1 MYLSKKVH
9 ILTPAIM
16 LTAIFNLLSE
26 LASGLARIVLSKL
39 PSLTPDMLDTKM
51 WTLQSAFAILQ
62 LLLTIGV
69 FLVARKKLNRL
80 MKLIPREDWSD
91 MGKLQSEMIKDSVAT
106 LSITEINQLLQ
117 VWAAILIG
125 VEIVYDVT
133 SSAYKSFVTQLVKIV
148 DLSNPETYNAFV
160 ALYNSTHGFKY
171 IGMLIAICIG
181 ILTTG
186 IFLQDRWLIT
196 SSITLTVLFLIAF
209 VFIQS
214 NTIVLA
220 SRMVGVVWTSVI
232 FHILQTLGLMVLS
245 AYLFKRY
252 RGL

>member
-1 MYLSKKVH
+1 MYLSKKLH

-16 LTAIFNLLSE
+16 LTAVFNLLSE
-26 LASGLARIVLSKL
+26 LATGLARRLLAAS

-51 WTLQSAFAILQ
+51 WTCQSAFSILQ
-62 LLLTIGV
+62 LILTITV
-69 FLVARKKLNRL
+69 FLIARGKLSRL
-80 MKLIPREDWSD
+80 MKIIPREDWSE
-91 MGKLQSEMIKDSVAT
+91 MGRLQSEMIKNNVAT

-133 SSAYKSFVTQLVKIV
+133 SSAYRSFVSQLVDIV
-148 DLSNPETYNAFV
+148 DLSSPDTYNAFTT
-160 ALYNSTHGFKY
+160 LYNSTHGFKY

-186 IFLQDRWLIT
+186 IFLQDRWLIV
-196 SSITLTVLFLIAF
+196 SSIALTVLFLFAF

-214 NTIVLA
+214 NTIILA

-232 FHILQTLGLMVLS
+232 FHILQTAGLMVLS
-245 AYLFKRY
+245 IYLYKKY

>member
-51 WTLQSAFAILQ
+51 WTIQSAFAILQ